1 MATLH
6 EIDGEKAEKWGNAND
21 LALGMSVQGLVL
33 PLSKGEKLR
42 RYRLQMINRL
52 KMVV

>member
-21 LALGMSVQGLVL
+21 LALGTSVQGL